1 MNQQT
6 TIYFDF
12 LGLHLQ
18 EPMAILWNG
27 LIALAS
33 IFFYIKTRKL
43 ESIKT
48 YYFPRFFL
56 WMTVSTILGL
66 FGHLFFG
73 YFSFYGKFPSWLF
86 IVITSYYFA
95 LSILQINKINI
106 SKWKNILLIKGGV
119 LLMLSYIFSTFN
131 FVAIDSIFSY
141 VILGTY
147 LGVKLKREI
156 QNYHLLVG
164 TILIFPTL
172 FIFGLKIQINPY
184 FNKDDFSHLF
194 ILISLFFYYFCTTK
208 KVNYDI

>member
-27 LIALAS
+27 LIAIVS
-33 IFFYIKTRKL
+33 IL
-43 ESIKT
+43 
-48 YYFPRFFL
+48 FFL
-56 WMTVSTILGL
+56 KTKKLDFNRNLYFTKFFWWMSCATIFGL

-86 IVITSYYFA
+86 IVITSYYFT
-95 LSILQINKINI
+95 LSILQINKLNI
-106 SKWKNILLIKGGV
+106 AKWKNILILKGAIFLV
-119 LLMLSYIFSTFN
+119 LSYIFSTFN
-131 FVAIDSIFSY
+131 YVAVDSIFSY
-141 VILGTY
+141 VVLGSY
-147 LGVKLKREI
+147 LGVKLNRELN
-156 QNYHLLVG
+156 NYHLLIG

-208 KVNYDI
+208 M